1 MPTNNPQPS
10 PAQPEQSQD
19 KPLLRSQG
27 GLGLM
32 RSWLNQSEPTP
43 EQQEI
48 AQQIALKAVQ
58 QGKAR

>member
-1 MPTNNPQPS
+1 MPTSNPQPS

-32 RSWLNQSEPTP
+32 RSWLNQSEHAP
-43 EQQEI
+43 EQ
-48 AQQIALKAVQ
+48 QQIALKAAQ
-58 QGKAR
+58 QSKDR